1 MFKAT
6 KNRKVF
12 ALTLL
17 TSIFLLAILSPNIM
31 SVKAQG
37 QATVTVLDSIGGT
50 TIPAGPG
57 TYTYADG
64 TPVTFTATPNDLFDF
79 QSWIVSSSAGSNRN
93 TNNPLVFAVSGGVT
107 YSVQATFSPILL
119 APYYNASIPP
129 DTTTAAIVVIL
140 ASAGG
145 TTFPRPDTYAL
156 ANATSM
162 DLTATA
168 DSGWQFSHWVIS
180 GPNLSHGG
188 YPYTATPTD
197 NPYNVNH
204 GYGNRYVYQPVFVPT
219 GAGPTP
225 TPTPTGGA
233 TATPTGTI
241 GGLTM
246 DSAIIIGL
254 VVVIIVI
261 LIAFGVYASRR
272 RK

>member
-1 MFKAT
+1 MLKAT
-6 KNRKVF
+6 KNRKAF

-17 TSIFLLAILSPNIM
+17 TSVLLLATLSPNII

-37 QATVTVLDSIGGT
+37 QATVTVLDSVGGT
-50 TIPAGPG
+50 TDPAGPG

-64 TPVTFTATPNDLFDF
+64 TDVTFTATPRDSGFVF
-79 QSWIVSSSAGSNRN
+79 QYWIVSTVDGSY
-93 TNNPLVFAVSGGVT
+93 TIIDNPAVITVSGGVT
-107 YSVQATFSPILL
+107 YSMQAVFEPVQYPVSRYVPQQSDATVIVL
-119 APYYNASIPP
+119 AA
-129 DTTTAAIVVIL
+129 
-140 ASAGG
+140 AGG
-145 TTFPRPDTYAL
+145 TTNPLPGIYLL
-156 ANATSM
+156 ANATQFN
-162 DLTATA
+162 LNAIP
-168 DSGWQFSHWVIS
+168 DSGWQFAHWVIS

-204 GYGNRYVYQPVFVPT
+204 GYGNTFSYQPVFIPIGT
-219 GAGPTP
+219 GPTP
-225 TPTPTGGA
+225 TPTA

>member
-1 MFKAT
+1 MFNRK
-6 KNRKVF
+6 KNRKF
-12 ALTLL
+12 LALTLL
-17 TSIFLLAILSPNIM
+17 ASLLLLAALYFNIL

-37 QATVTVLDSIGGT
+37 QATVNVLASIGGT
-50 TIPAGPG
+50 TDPTPG
-57 TYTYADG
+57 TYNYSDGTTVTFIATPDRDYDFSNWIISTTIGASTSDLNTPTTITFSGGTTYA
-64 TPVTFTATPNDLFDF
+64 
-79 QSWIVSSSAGSNRN
+79 
-93 TNNPLVFAVSGGVT
+93 
-107 YSVQATFSPILL
+107 VQAVFQTIQAFPGLPSTFQP
-119 APYYNASIPP
+119 
-129 DTTTAAIVVIL
+129 TTDAIVGVL
-140 ASAGG
+140 AAAGG
-145 TTFPRPDTYAL
+145 TTNPPPGIYHL
-156 ANATSM
+156 ANATQFN
-162 DLTATA
+162 LNAIP

-204 GYGNRYVYQPVFVPT
+204 GYGNTFNYQPVFTPT
-219 GAGPTP
+219 GTGP